1 MLPTPSA
8 TSSHGDVSARAVSTH
23 ASTRAV
29 TTNTDASTY
38 RAQLHTDLRDA
49 DGKRTKRPEQDGTPL
64 REDELRED
72 SSVESGSATPHTH
85 TRTPHVPA
93 ARRGSC

>member
-23 ASTRAV
+23 ASTGAV

-49 DGKRTKRPEQDGTPL
+49 DGKCTKRAEQDGTPL
-64 REDELRED
+64 REEAGTVRLLIY
-72 SSVESGSATPHTH
+72 SIVWKNKNPI
-85 TRTPHVPA
+85 
-93 ARRGSC
+93 